1 MNIPVL
7 WDTHSFLVL
16 LRRGNMCCIF
26 NLCVSFFSCCYDKML
41 RKSNLLEKGI
51 FFSSYFK
58 VQFIMV
64 GVIVEE
70 LERLVLLNP

>member
-1 MNIPVL
+1 
-7 WDTHSFLVL
+7 
-16 LRRGNMCCIF
+16 
-26 NLCVSFFSCCYDKML
+26 ML